1 MALAVMVAVFAM
13 VSFLSLREDV
23 EPPRARSEWVPLT
36 DFADSATS
44 PALSSDG
51 RMLTFLRGP
60 GTFMT
65 PGQVYVKM
73 LPDGAPVR
81 LTDDNRT
88 KMSPAFSPDGSVI
101 AYGAPMDIWVVP
113 VLGGTP
119 RLLLPNASGLSWI
132 DERRILYSEIDTGL
146 HMRIV
151 TSTESRTGSR
161 NVYPPAEAN
170 GMAHRSYL
178 SPDGNWILVAE
189 MDEVGWLPCRLVPMD
204 GSSPGHPVGL
214 PRRPCQS
221 AAWSPSGEWMYINT
235 HDGGDFD
242 IWRQRFPDGEPEQ
255 VTSATTEEMGIAM
268 APDGRSLITSVGGE
282 QSTLWIHDGDG
293 ERQVTSEGFA
303 MFPRLS
309 PDGKTLYYLKQGV
322 AGLPAR
328 EAVGC
333 GSGVGQQ
340 GAFAAGVHHH
350 PLPYLERR
358 QEDCFRRRGLRGYAA
373 PLVGAARSSSPAARD
388 SNLRAFHGGVR
399 G

>member
-1 MALAVMVAVFAM
+1 
-13 VSFLSLREDV
+13 
-23 EPPRARSEWVPLT
+23 
-36 DFADSATS
+36 
-44 PALSSDG
+44 
-51 RMLTFLRGP
+51 
-60 GTFMT
+60 
-65 PGQVYVKM
+65 
-73 LPDGAPVR
+73 
-81 LTDDNRT
+81 
-88 KMSPAFSPDGSVI
+88 MSPAFSPDGSVI

-132 DERRILYSEIDTGL
+132 DEATDPVFGNRHRPSYENRYI
-146 HMRIV
+146 HR
-151 TSTESRTGSR
+151 ESHRVQER
-161 NVYPPAEAN
+161 LPAC
-170 GMAHRSYL
+170 GGKRHGPSFL
-178 SPDGNWILVAE
+178 PFPDGNWILVAE

-328 EAVGC
+328 EAVGA